1 MYKLNNL
8 IQFLNKYFYIL
19 PIISIL
25 SKFFKTNFYNKFKL
39 VLKIIVYLT
48 IITNIFVILYFT
60 DFNSSLYLTFSLYN
74 DLLDPYINFIKTI
87 WNKIKIYFNIFF
99 SEDLTNV
106 TNNPNIKNEIKTG
119 IKEALTE
126 VIDDFKKDNLD
137 IESNTNYLKPLA
149 IVSSTIFFA
158 YFLFYLPNSIT
169 PEDLTQYNFFNSSLI
184 EFKINVK
191 DFVLNYFYGGN
202 GGNAG
207 NTGNA
212 DNTGNVGNVS
222 DNIRGDSHII
232 SNNTSPNTSPINS
245 PQITPRASSSSSNY
259 PLFND
264 NFTNVTNTSVQ
275 TELNGFMISKSI
287 KALSIINEILPI
299 EAQNNINE
307 IVNNDTKKI
316 ID

>member
-1 MYKLNNL
+1 MNRSQLLKLMYKLNNL

-87 WNKIKIYFNIFF
+87 WNKIKLYFNIFI
-99 SEDLTNV
+99 SEDITNV

-126 VIDDFKKDNLD
+126 VLDDLKQESLD

-191 DFVLNYFYGGN
+191 DFILNYFYGGN

-212 DNTGNVGNVS
+212 DNTGNVG

-232 SNNTSPNTSPINS
+232 SNNTSPINS

-264 NFTNVTNTSVQ
+264 NFTKNDTNTN
-275 TELNGFMISKSI
+275 L
-287 KALSIINEILPI
+287 
-299 EAQNNINE
+299 
-307 IVNNDTKKI
+307 
-316 ID
+316 